1 MNTDKEKTDMDD
13 KIKKEEEIVDV
24 MQLLDEDESNWDAS
38 RGWGEGDDD
47 GWDGQGEDEDFSLPS
62 ERGF

>member
-1 MNTDKEKTDMDD
+1 MDD
-13 KIKKEEEIVDV
+13 KIQKEEEIVDV
-24 MQLLDEDESNWDAS
+24 MQLLDEDESDWDAS

>member
-1 MNTDKEKTDMDD
+1 MDD
-13 KIKKEEEIVDV
+13 KIKKEAEEEIVDV
-24 MQLLDEDESNWDAS
+24 MQLYDEDESNWDAS

-47 GWDGQGEDEDFSLPS
+47 GWDGSGEDEEDFSLPS